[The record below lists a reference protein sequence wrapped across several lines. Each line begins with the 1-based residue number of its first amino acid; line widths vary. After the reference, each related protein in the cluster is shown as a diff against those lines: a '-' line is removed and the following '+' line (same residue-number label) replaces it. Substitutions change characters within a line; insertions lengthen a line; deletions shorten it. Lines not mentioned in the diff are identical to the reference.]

1 MRTRTKVRLGA
12 VTVAALVLSII
23 LDPHCCVRHYN
34 LTVTD
39 KSVKRMGTGDV
50 FIIGGLLDN
59 GKPRSFKNTDSR
71 LYFKYNSSDINAVLQ
86 PNHRYRIKTVGWR
99 FPLRSWY
106 ENILKADPLPA
117 LPDSLLGPRH

>member
-12 VTVAALVLSII
+12 GVVAILVIATV
-23 LDPHCCVRHYN
+23 LDPHCYVRHYN

-39 KSVKRMGTGDV
+39 KEVKRMGNVDV

-59 GKPRSFKNTDSR
+59 GKPRSFKNTDSK
-71 LYFKYNSSDINAVLQ
+71 LYFKYNSSDINAMLR

-99 FPLRSWY
+99 LPFKSWY
-106 ENILKADPLPA
+106 ENILKVEPLPD
-117 LPDSLLGPRH
+117 LPDSTLVPHR